1 MKFTSVINIFTLIAI
16 PFFLLGLIIALIPA
30 FLAGNYNITS
40 NSISEL
46 GSILYTPFPGIMNA
60 TFIISPIFLSFY
72 FIKLF
77 KIVYNYVKDH
87 KTFSNLSIAG
97 FSLFGIMNIGFFFAG
112 IFNVDISRLLHN
124 ISTIF
129 VFIPLLAAEIIVGI
143 IILIHN
149 IAHKYIAV
157 LMIFGQLFMSF
168 LYFILQTP
176 LLEWL
181 IFFVLLLWGL
191 PLSIKIIRHK
201 DF

>member
-1 MKFTSVINIFTLIAI
+1 MNNNIINIFTLIAI

-30 FLAGNYNITS
+30 FLTGNYNITS

-46 GSILYTPFPGIMNA
+46 GSSVYTPYPMIMNI
-60 TFIISPIFLSFY
+60 TFMLSPILLSFFFFKLYKIISKF
-72 FIKLF
+72 
-77 KIVYNYVKDH
+77 VKDH
-87 KTFSNLSIAG
+87 KIFNNLSILG
-97 FSLFGIMNIGFFFAG
+97 FSLFGLMNIGFFFAG
-112 IFNVDISRLLHN
+112 IFNVDFSRLLHN

-129 VFIPLLAAEIIVGI
+129 VFIPLLVGEIIIGI
-143 IILIHN
+143 IILIHQ

-157 LMIFGQLFMSF
+157 LMIFGQLSVSF

-176 LLEWL
+176 LLEWI

-201 DF
+201 EL

>member
-1 MKFTSVINIFTLIAI
+1 MTVNKVINIFTLIAI
-16 PFFLLGLIIALIPA
+16 PFFLLGLIVALIPA
-30 FLAGNYNITS
+30 FLTGNYNITS

-72 FIKLF
+72 FVKLF
-77 KIVYNYVKDH
+77 KIVYKYVKDH
-87 KTFSNLSIAG
+87 KTFNNLSIAG

-129 VFIPLLAAEIIVGI
+129 VFIPLLAAEIIIGS

-149 IAHKYIAV
+149 ITHKYIAV